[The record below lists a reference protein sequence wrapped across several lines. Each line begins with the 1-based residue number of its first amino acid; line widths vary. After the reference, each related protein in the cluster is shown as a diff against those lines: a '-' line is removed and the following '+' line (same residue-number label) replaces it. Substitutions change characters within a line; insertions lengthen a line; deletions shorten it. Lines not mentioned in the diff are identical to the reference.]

1 MDGTDKTTGNRCS
14 TNRVFFLKHR
24 TKNAAQGSRTPYG
37 SCMGVYTCDSTAWD
51 WNIVQI
57 YGDQLNSFRSWALVH
72 LMNHI
77 GVAKGVDTDRQRR
90 FYLSRDLPATVTH
103 ENNSEEQQDKPLPLR
118 PSRAQSYKTVLLGDA
133 SVGKSSLVI
142 RFVKN
147 TFSDAM
153 ETTIGAAF
161 FAQTIEVDGSP
172 VKFEI
177 WDTAGQERFSSLA
190 PMYYRGAA
198 AAVVVYDQTSVTSF
212 ERAQMWV
219 QQLQLSGNPA
229 IVIALAANKTDI
241 PNRQVDPA
249 VAKQYAEE
257 NGLLF
262 VETSA
267 RTGQNVQQL
276 FQMIARRLPE
286 TKPGGAA
293 LGGVQ
298 TVKLTADDAL
308 LNKST
313 SLSGRMGCCS
323 SS

>member
-1 MDGTDKTTGNRCS
+1 MSFRYGTSWGSNAATSSGLPPPPTSGAAPSNISNNSSSSSGNSNKVGNNSNTNSSSNSSSSSSSSSGSSSSGGGGGNR
-14 TNRVFFLKHR
+14 
-24 TKNAAQGSRTPYG
+24 SR
-37 SCMGVYTCDSTAWD
+37 
-51 WNIVQI
+51 
-57 YGDQLNSFRSWALVH
+57 
-72 LMNHI
+72 
-77 GVAKGVDTDRQRR
+77 
-90 FYLSRDLPATVTH
+90 
-103 ENNSEEQQDKPLPLR
+103 
-118 PSRAQSYKTVLLGDA
+118 SYKTVLLGDA

-161 FAQTIEVDGSP
+161 FAHSLEVDGSV

-198 AAVVVYDQTSVTSF
+198 AAVVVYDQCNSASF

-219 QQLQLSGNPA
+219 QQLQLSGNPN
-229 IVIALAANKTDI
+229 IVIALAANKTDLA
-241 PNRQVDPA
+241 NRQVDPNIGR
-249 VAKQYAEE
+249 QYAEE

-267 RTGQNVQQL
+267 RTGHNVNRL

-286 TKPGGAA
+286 TKTTTGC
-293 LGGVQ
+293 GVQ
-298 TVKLTADDAL
+298 TVQLTADNNNNAHL
-308 LNKST
+308 LDNRSS
-313 SLSGRMGCCS
+313 SLSSRMGCCTS

>member
-1 MDGTDKTTGNRCS
+1 M
-14 TNRVFFLKHR
+14 
-24 TKNAAQGSRTPYG
+24 
-37 SCMGVYTCDSTAWD
+37 
-51 WNIVQI
+51 
-57 YGDQLNSFRSWALVH
+57 
-72 LMNHI
+72 
-77 GVAKGVDTDRQRR
+77 
-90 FYLSRDLPATVTH
+90 
-103 ENNSEEQQDKPLPLR
+103 
-118 PSRAQSYKTVLLGDA
+118 LLGDA

-161 FAQTIEVDGSP
+161 FAQTIEVDGAV

-198 AAVVVYDQTSVTSF
+198 AAVVVYDQTNGPSF

-219 QQLQLSGNPA
+219 QQLQLSGNPN
-229 IVIALAANKTDI
+229 IVIALAANKMDI
-241 PNRQVDPA
+241 NNRQVDITTA
-249 VAKQYAEE
+249 RQYAEE

-262 VETSA
+262 LETSA

-286 TKPGGAA
+286 RKPGDTQH
-293 LGGVQ
+293 GGVQ

-308 LNKST
+308 LQRPS
-313 SLSGRMGCCS
+313 SLSSRFGCCS

>member
-1 MDGTDKTTGNRCS
+1 MSFGYSSSWGS
-14 TNRVFFLKHR
+14 
-24 TKNAAQGSRTPYG
+24 NAASANPSLPSAQG
-37 SCMGVYTCDSTAWD
+37 TAPAA
-51 WNIVQI
+51 
-57 YGDQLNSFRSWALVH
+57 GGRPAGLAASARS
-72 LMNHI
+72 
-77 GVAKGVDTDRQRR
+77 
-90 FYLSRDLPATVTH
+90 
-103 ENNSEEQQDKPLPLR
+103 
-118 PSRAQSYKTVLLGDA
+118 QSYKTVLLGDA

-161 FAQTIEVDGSP
+161 FAQTIEVDGSV

-198 AAVVVYDQTSVTSF
+198 AAVVVYDQTNGPSF

-219 QQLQLSGNPA
+219 QQLQLSGNPN
-229 IVIALAANKTDI
+229 IVIALAANKMDI
-241 PNRQVDPA
+241 NNRQVDITA
-249 VAKQYAEE
+249 ARQYAEE

-262 VETSA
+262 LETSA
-267 RTGQNVQQL
+267 KTGQNVQQL

-286 TKPGGAA
+286 SKPGSAA
-293 LGGVQ
+293 HGGVQ

-308 LNKST
+308 MQKSS
-313 SLSGRMGCCS
+313 SLSSRMGCCGS
-323 SS
+323 S